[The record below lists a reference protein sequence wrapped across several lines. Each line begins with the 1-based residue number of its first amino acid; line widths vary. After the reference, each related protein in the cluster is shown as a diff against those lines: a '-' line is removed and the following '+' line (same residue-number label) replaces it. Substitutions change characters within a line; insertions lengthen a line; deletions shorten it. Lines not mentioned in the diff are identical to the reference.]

1 MDRRTFTL
9 DRGLEY
15 FTEAELAM
23 QIGHAREAWPVAILK
38 ELIDNALDA
47 CESSGVASMITIEIS
62 ASGFSVADN
71 GPGIPEATVA
81 GSLDYGVRVSNKLG
95 YVMPTRGRLGN
106 ALMVTWAAPYVTTGK
121 SLITVEAQGRRHEIK
136 VGLDR
141 IKQVPEISH
150 EVSDSDREEGT
161 KIALE
166 WSESASLLEEGEGDD
181 SYKSAA
187 ELVQDFAAFNPHATF
202 ILNAVTVM
210 ATRTEWAK
218 STPKDPLVAHWYS
231 PETFA
236 ELIAHYVAS
245 ERYDQRPVTVREFV
259 SGFRGLKGTAKQKA
273 VTEGLQGTHLSDLLA
288 DDGKDLDHD
297 ALGRLL
303 ARMKAMSRAPK
314 PKALGV
320 IGEDHIRTWM
330 VEHGGAAEGSVVY
343 RKKLGDDGQPYVIEV
358 AFGVNVDDDEVRRL
372 VTGLNWSPT
381 LGVPVAEIDT
391 LIAEQRL
398 SWYDPVI
405 LLVHMARPSWDY
417 TERGKGRV
425 DL

>member
-1 MDRRTFTL
+1 
-9 DRGLEY
+9 
-15 FTEAELAM
+15 
-23 QIGHAREAWPVAILK
+23 
-38 ELIDNALDA
+38 
-47 CESSGVASMITIEIS
+47 
-62 ASGFSVADN
+62 
-71 GPGIPEATVA
+71 
-81 GSLDYGVRVSNKLG
+81 
-95 YVMPTRGRLGN
+95 
-106 ALMVTWAAPYVTTGK
+106 MVTWAAPYVTTGK
-121 SLITVEAQGRRHEIK
+121 SLITVEAQGRRHEIT

-150 EVSDSDREEGT
+150 EVSESDREEGT